1 MSVIEY
7 KKTTMKQFSFAFILL
22 LASFCASIGQ
32 SKYSGVYSGTVA
44 GNEYFYATK
53 FIAAATAGGRI
64 IGLTEYS
71 EGIYETLN
79 PARST
84 VSSKGKV
91 VAVTPS
97 GTSMSA
103 SINSKFQI
111 TGTLKAD
118 GMTTRFNGN
127 RNYK

>member
-1 MSVIEY
+1 
-7 KKTTMKQFSFAFILL
+7 MKQFSFVFILL
-22 LASFCASIGQ
+22 LAPFCASIGQ
-32 SKYSGVYSGTVA
+32 SKYSGIYSGTVA
-44 GNEYFYATK
+44 GNNYYDPAK
-53 FIAAATAGGRI
+53 FLAAATAGGRI

-91 VAVTPS
+91 IAVTPS

-118 GMTTRFNGN
+118 GMTFRFNGK